1 MLKAKKSGTVLRHE
15 KAKKEITKVE
25 KDFLTT
31 RLSVDNLK
39 NLKLMSVH
47 TGTSMGC
54 LLDRMIEKEA
64 KEFFHG
70 RK

>member
-15 KAKKEITKVE
+15 KAIKAITKVE
-25 KDFLTT
+25 KEHLTT
-31 RLSVDNLK
+31 RINVDNYK
-39 NLKLMSVH
+39 NLKLMSAH
-47 TGTSMGC
+47 TGRPMGE
-54 LLDRMIEKEA
+54 LLDRMIERES